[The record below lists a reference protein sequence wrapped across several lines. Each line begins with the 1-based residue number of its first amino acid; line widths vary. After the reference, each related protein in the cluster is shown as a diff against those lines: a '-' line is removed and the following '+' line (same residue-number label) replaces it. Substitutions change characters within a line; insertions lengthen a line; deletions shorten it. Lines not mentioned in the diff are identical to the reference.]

1 MNSVMDGFFFMKKKA
16 RQDLRQRERMSE
28 AAVRSNIV
36 VKRFSSFD
44 WRNSK
49 NFHVDFTSAKIKL
62 WYNEKDL

>member
-1 MNSVMDGFFFMKKKA
+1 MRHQIPSMNSVMDGFFFMKKKA

-44 WRNSK
+44 
-49 NFHVDFTSAKIKL
+49 
-62 WYNEKDL
+62 